1 MTDEPSRRPPAQT
14 AGSLTAPDGAVHP
27 PQFASRDLAAPPRTL
42 IDLLI
47 ATATAHPEAPA
58 IDDGTVVL
66 RYREVL
72 DVIRDRALALARA
85 GVGPGD
91 RVGVRVSSG
100 STDLYTAIL
109 GVLMVG
115 AAYVPVDVDD
125 PDERARTVFEEAD
138 VQAVVTDGFA
148 LEVRHSRTADQQ
160 PELRAPGLE
169 DDAWIIF
176 TSGST
181 GKPKGVAVSHR
192 SAAAFVDAEARI
204 FCQGERLGP
213 GDRVLAG
220 LSVAFDASCEEMWL
234 AWRSGACLVPAPRSL
249 VKSGMDLGPW
259 LAGRGITVV
268 STVPTLASLWPA
280 ETLENVRLL
289 IFGGEAC
296 PPELAA
302 RLLDDD
308 REVWN
313 TYGPTEATVVTCAAP
328 LDGTDPVRI
337 GLPLDG
343 WDMAVVDPATGIPVE
358 DGGTGELIIGGVG
371 LARYLDPQKDAE
383 KYAPMPTL
391 GWERAYRSGDL
402 VVMDREGLV
411 FVGRADE
418 QVKLGGRRIELGEVD
433 AALQSL
439 PGVAGGAAAV
449 KETAGGMQLLIGYLA
464 PEVAGTDQRGSWTET
479 LRESLPPALVPRL
492 VLVDDLP
499 TKTSGK
505 VDRNALPWPLPG
517 EETESGSADDLPAHA
532 HWFAEQWQAVLGS
545 YPTMD
550 ADFFD
555 SGGGSLAAAQLISRL
570 RAQHPSVTVG
580 DVYAAPRFGALVAL
594 ASDTDEA
601 APARPRRTITRTR
614 YSMQTLQTLLGIPVH
629 VLAAMRWVVLALVL
643 VNVAGAAGADVPTVS
658 WWLILV
664 LVAVFVTPWG
674 RMLIS
679 AGVARLLLSGVRPGT
694 YPRSGSVHLRL
705 WLAEHVADLASA
717 VSVASAP
724 WVTWYAR
731 LLGNKVG
738 RDVDLHSIPPVTG
751 MLTLD
756 TGSAIEPEVDLKGWW
771 VDGDLVHIGSIRV
784 GKYAVVGARSTLLP
798 GAHVGARA
806 VVEPGSAVNGRV
818 RKGQVYSGSPATRVR
833 RAGNVVPDPPA
844 RRRRTPF
851 LLYAIGSLLH
861 AAIPLVAS
869 VPGLALLVAVS
880 GPQAIVSPLTLLTWS
895 PVLGLTW
902 FATVAAL
909 IVVSVR
915 TLAIGLREGT
925 VPVRSFAGYRV
936 WATERIMDMAR
947 DLLFPL
953 YAGMLTPVWLRL
965 LGAKVGKDV
974 EVSTVLLVPSMTTIA
989 DGAFLA
995 DDTMVASY
1003 ELRSGWM
1010 RIGRAKVGKRA
1021 FLGNSG
1027 MAAAGRRVPK
1037 NALVAVLSAAPG
1049 KAKKGTSW
1057 IGSPPVELRRSEVE
1071 ADAELTYRPSTRLRR
1086 LRGFWETLRL
1096 LSVVAGAL
1104 VVTAVVG
1111 TLVGLHTVFASVST
1125 PLLGALG
1132 MLAVSGAVMMVAG
1145 AVAAGIAVAAKW
1157 ICIGRVTE
1165 GEHPLWS
1172 SFIWRSELAD
1182 TFVELVAAP
1191 WFARTAVGTP
1201 ALVWYLR
1208 ALGSRIGHGVWC
1220 ETYWL
1225 PEADL
1230 VRLDDNSTVNRG
1242 CVVQTH
1248 LFHDRV
1254 MSLDTV
1260 TLDAGATLGP
1270 NSVILPAAHL
1280 GDAATVGPASLVMR
1294 GESVPAHAYF
1304 MGNPVVPWIDAP
1316 ALPEET
1322 ARR

>member
-1 MTDEPSRRPPAQT
+1 MT
-14 AGSLTAPDGAVHP
+14 PDPHESPTEIHP
-27 PQFASRDLAAPPRTL
+27 PQFPARDLAPPPRTL
-42 IDLLI
+42 IDLI
-47 ATATAHPEAPA
+47 VETAAAHPDSPA
-58 IDDGTVVL
+58 IDDGTTVL
-66 RYREVL
+66 RYREL
-72 DVIRDRALALARA
+72 LETMRDRALALAEA

-91 RVGVRVSSG
+91 AVGVRVTSG
-100 STDLYTAIL
+100 TTDLYTAIL
-109 GVLMVG
+109 GILMVG
-115 AAYVPVDVDD
+115 GAYVPVDVDD
-125 PDERARTVFEEAD
+125 PDERARTVFSEAGCT
-138 VQAVVTDGFA
+138 AVVTDGFA
-148 LEVRHSRTADQQ
+148 IDVRHSRTPDQV
-160 PELRAPGLE
+160 PPLRAPE
-169 DDAWIIF
+169 PTDDCWVIF

-181 GKPKGVAVSHR
+181 GTPKGVAVSHR

-204 FCQGERLGP
+204 FCSAEPLRP

-259 LAGRGITVV
+259 LANRGITVV

-280 ETLENVRLL
+280 ETLTNVRLL

-302 RLLDDD
+302 RLSDED

-328 LDGTDPVRI
+328 LDGSDPVRI

-343 WDMAVVDPATGIPVE
+343 WDMAIVDPATGVPVAA
-358 DGGTGELIIGGVG
+358 GATGELIIGGVG
-371 LARYLDPQKDAE
+371 LARYLDPAKDAE

-391 GWERAYRSGDL
+391 GWDRAYRSGDL
-402 VVMDREGLV
+402 VVMDPEGLI

-418 QVKLGGRRIELGEVD
+418 QVKLGGRRIELGEID
-433 AALQSL
+433 ASLQAL

-449 KETAGGMQLLIGYLA
+449 KETSGGMQLLIGYLA
-464 PEVAGTDQRGSWTET
+464 PELPGDDQRENWTAQ
-479 LRESLPPALVPRL
+479 LRKELPPALVPRL
-492 VLVDDLP
+492 VLIDDLP

-517 EETESGSADDLPAHA
+517 EEPADGDRDDLPESA
-532 HWFAEQWQAVLGS
+532 HWFADQWEAVLGTVPS
-545 YPTMD
+545 LD
-550 ADFFD
+550 SDFFD

-570 RAQHPSVTVG
+570 RTRHAGVTVG
-580 DVYAAPRFGALVAL
+580 DVYSAPRFGALVDL
-594 ASDTDEA
+594 ASDTDDA

-629 VLAAMRWVVLALVL
+629 VLAAMKWAVLALVI
-643 VNVAGAAGADVPTVS
+643 VNFAGLAGADVPTVS
-658 WWLILV
+658 WWV
-664 LVAVFVTPWG
+664 VVALFCVFVTPWG

-679 AGVARLLLSGVRPGT
+679 AAAARLLLRGISPGT

-705 WLAEHVADLASA
+705 WLAEHVADLAAA

-731 LLGNKVG
+731 LLGNQVG
-738 RDVDLHSIPPVTG
+738 PNVDLHSVPPVTG
-751 MLTLD
+751 MLTLAE
-756 TGSAIEPEVDLKGWW
+756 GASIEPEVDFKGWW
-771 VDGDLVHIGSIRV
+771 VDGDALHIGPIRV
-784 GKYAVVGARSTLLP
+784 GEYAVVGARSTLLP
-798 GAHVGARA
+798 GSRVGARA
-806 VVEPGSAVNGRV
+806 LVEPGSAVNGKV
-818 RKGQVYSGSPATRVR
+818 RRGQVYSGSPAMRVR
-833 RAGNVVPDPPA
+833 KAHIDFPEPPT

-851 LLYAIGSLLH
+851 LLYAVGSVAN
-861 AAIPLVAS
+861 AAIPVLAA
-869 VPGLALLVAVS
+869 VPGLALMFAVS
-880 GPQAIVSPLTLLTWS
+880 GPEAAVAPLVLLAWS

-902 FATVAAL
+902 FAVTAGL
-909 IVVSVR
+909 IVLAVR
-915 TLAIGLREGT
+915 TLAIGMKEDI

-953 YAGMLTPVWLRL
+953 YAGLLTPVWLRL
-965 LGAKVGKDV
+965 LGAKVGRDV

-1003 ELRSGWM
+1003 ELGNGWM
-1010 RIGRAKVGKRA
+1010 RVGRAKVGKRA

-1037 NALVAVLSAAPG
+1037 NALVAVLSAAPT
-1049 KAKKGTSW
+1049 KAKKGSSW
-1057 IGSPPVELRRSEVE
+1057 IGSPPVELRRSEV
-1071 ADAELTYRPSTRLRR
+1071 ASDSALTYKPSARLRR
-1086 LRGFWETLRL
+1086 TRGVWETLRL
-1096 LSVVAGAL
+1096 LSVVAGAF
-1104 VVTAVVG
+1104 VVTGVIGA
-1111 TLVGLHTVFASVST
+1111 LIGLHTAAAQVLPDTAAAFV
-1125 PLLGALG
+1125 
-1132 MLAVSGAVMMVAG
+1132 MLALSGVVTMLAG

-1157 ICIGRVTE
+1157 ICVGRIRRS
-1165 GEHPLWS
+1165 EHPLWS

-1208 ALGSRIGHGVWC
+1208 CLGAKIGHGVWC

-1230 VRLDDNSTVNRG
+1230 VSLGDNSTVNRG

-1260 TLDAGATLGP
+1260 TLDPGATLGP
-1270 NSVILPAAHL
+1270 NSVILPAATI

-1294 GESVPAHAYF
+1294 GEFVPANAYF

-1316 ALPEET
+1316 TIPAEED
-1322 ARR
+1322 

>member
-1 MTDEPSRRPPAQT
+1 M
-14 AGSLTAPDGAVHP
+14 
-27 PQFASRDLAAPPRTL
+27 
-42 IDLLI
+42 
-47 ATATAHPEAPA
+47 
-58 IDDGTVVL
+58 
-66 RYREVL
+66 
-72 DVIRDRALALARA
+72 RDRALALADA

-91 RVGVRVSSG
+91 AGSGVRVTSG
-100 STDLYTAIL
+100 TTTCYTAIL
-109 GVLMVG
+109 GILMVG
-115 AAYVPVDVDD
+115 GAYVPVDVDD
-125 PDERARTVFEEAD
+125 PDERARTVFSEAECA
-138 VQAVVTDGFA
+138 AVVTDGFTID
-148 LEVRHSRTADQQ
+148 VRHRRTPDRQVTRSET
-160 PELRAPGLE
+160 PEPS
-169 DDAWIIF
+169 DDCWVIF

-181 GKPKGVAVSHR
+181 GTPKGVAVSHR

-204 FCQGERLGP
+204 FCSAEPLRP

-259 LAGRGITVV
+259 LANRGITVV

-280 ETLENVRLL
+280 ETLANVRLL

-302 RLLDDD
+302 RLSDED

-328 LDGTDPVRI
+328 LDGSDPVRI

-343 WDMAVVDPATGIPVE
+343 WDMAIVDPATGVPVA
-358 DGGTGELIIGGVG
+358 DGATGELIIGGVG
-371 LARYLDPQKDAE
+371 LARYLDPAKDAE

-402 VVMDREGLV
+402 VVMDPEGLI

-418 QVKLGGRRIELGEVD
+418 QVKLGGRRIELGEID
-433 AALQSL
+433 ASLQAL

-449 KETAGGMQLLIGYLA
+449 KDTPAGMQLLIGYLA
-464 PEVAGTDQRGSWTET
+464 PEIPGDDRREDWTAL
-479 LRESLPPALVPRL
+479 LRQELPPALVPRL

-517 EETESGSADDLPAHA
+517 EEPADGDRDELPESTR
-532 HWFAEQWQAVLGS
+532 WFADQWEAVLGTV
-545 YPTMD
+545 PTLD
-550 ADFFD
+550 SDFFD
-555 SGGGSLAAAQLISRL
+555 SGGGSLAAAQLVSRL
-570 RAQHPSVTVG
+570 RTRHAGVTVG
-580 DVYAAPRFGALVAL
+580 DVYSVPRFGALVDV
-594 ASDTDEA
+594 ASETDDA
-601 APARPRRTITRTR
+601 APARARRTITRTR
-614 YSMQTLQTLLGIPVH
+614 YSMQALQTLLGIPVH
-629 VLAAMRWVVLALVL
+629 VLAAMKWAVLALVI
-643 VNVAGAAGADVPTVS
+643 VNLAGLAGMEVPTVS
-658 WWLILV
+658 WWLI
-664 LVAVFVTPWG
+664 VALFGVFVTPWG

-679 AGVARLLLSGVRPGT
+679 AGAARALLRGVSPGT

-724 WVTWYAR
+724 WVTWYGR
-731 LLGNKVG
+731 LLGNRIG
-738 RDVDLHSIPPVTG
+738 PNVDLHSIPPVTG
-751 MLTLD
+751 MLTLAE
-756 TGSAIEPEVDLKGWW
+756 GASIEPEVDFKGWW
-771 VDGDLVHIGSIRV
+771 VDGDVVHIGPIRV
-784 GKYAVVGARSTLLP
+784 GEYAVVGARSTLLP
-798 GAHVGARA
+798 GSRVGAGA
-806 VVEPGSAVNGRV
+806 VVEPGSAVNGKLR
-818 RKGQVYSGSPATRVR
+818 RGQVYSGSPAMRVR
-833 RAGNVVPDPPA
+833 KAQIDFPESPP

-851 LLYAIGSLLH
+851 LLYAIGSVLH
-861 AAIPLVAS
+861 AAIPVLAA
-869 VPGLALLVAVS
+869 VPGLALMFAVS
-880 GPQAIVSPLTLLTWS
+880 GPEAAVTPLVLLAWS

-902 FATVAAL
+902 FATTALL
-909 IVVSVR
+909 IVLAVR
-915 TLAIGLREGT
+915 ALAIGMKEDV

-953 YAGMLTPVWLRL
+953 YAGLLTPVWLRL
-965 LGAKVGKDV
+965 LGAKVGRDV

-1003 ELRSGWM
+1003 ELGNGWM
-1010 RIGRAKVGKRA
+1010 RVGRAKVGKRA

-1037 NALVAVLSAAPG
+1037 NALVAVLSAAPT
-1049 KAKKGTSW
+1049 KAKKVSSW
-1057 IGSPPVELRRSEVE
+1057 IWLPTRPTPPLGGRG
-1071 ADAELTYRPSTRLRR
+1071 RLRAHVR
-1086 LRGFWETLRL
+1086 AVGSSAPPIRGVWETLRL

-1104 VVTAVVG
+1104 VVTGVIGA
-1111 TLVGLHTVFASVST
+1111 LIGLHTALAQVLAATAAAFVM
-1125 PLLGALG
+1125 LLL
-1132 MLAVSGAVMMVAG
+1132 SGVVMMLAG

-1157 ICIGRVTE
+1157 ICVGRIRRS
-1165 GEHPLWS
+1165 EHPLWS

-1208 ALGSRIGHGVWC
+1208 CLGAQIGHGAWV

-1230 VRLDDNSTVNRG
+1230 VSLGDNSTVNRG

-1248 LFHDRV
+1248 LFHDPGHEPRHRRPRPGRHARTQQRHPARR
-1254 MSLDTV
+1254 D
-1260 TLDAGATLGP
+1260 DRRRGHGP
-1270 NSVILPAAHL
+1270 VP
-1280 GDAATVGPASLVMR
+1280 PAS
-1294 GESVPAHAYF
+1294 
-1304 MGNPVVPWIDAP
+1304 
-1316 ALPEET
+1316 
-1322 ARR
+1322 